1 MKKKIAFLLT
11 AIILIT
17 YFFSVNVFA
26 DTKSAKTLTDPGDL
40 SIPSTNPDNFNS
52 TWYNGTATTE
62 GEEEN
67 KNASI
72 EPGGKTH
79 YTPLRIVAR
88 MLLVLAQITNKML
101 ALFTGSEDGT
111 FTIRNT
117 LINKY
122 ELFNIKSLISSDSE
136 SQTLIGDM
144 TTQIATWFVGIRN
157 LSLVMIAIIFIYI
170 GIRLALATVADEK
183 AEYKK
188 MLMGWVE
195 GLILL
200 VLLHYIII
208 VFIFLSDWLVSKLT
222 SFLTTDETTVKLEEY
237 ILENS
242 SECIYKSSSKWG
254 WLLYGGFYCML
265 VFSQLQIFIFYM
277 GRLLKVAFLIII
289 SPLVCV
295 TYSIDKIKDGKA
307 QAFGNWIKE
316 FAIAVLAQP
325 LQLLIYLLFI
335 DSAGEIL
342 RKNMLFAIVFFMLI
356 PYGTRIFKSVLK
368 FGENSNDFEDVGKSL
383 NELNEMF
390 K

>member
-67 KNASI
+67 NNASI

-79 YTPLRIVAR
+79 YTPLRIGAR

-200 VLLHYIII
+200 VLLYYIII

-325 LQLLIYLLFI
+325 LQLLIYILFI

>member
-67 KNASI
+67 NNASI

-79 YTPLRIVAR
+79 YTPLRIGAR

-325 LQLLIYLLFI
+325 LQLLIYILFI

>member
-26 DTKSAKTLTDPGDL
+26 DTKSTKTLTDPGDL

-67 KNASI
+67 NNASI

-79 YTPLRIVAR
+79 YTPLRIGAR

-277 GRLLKVAFLIII
+277 ARLLKVAFLIII

-325 LQLLIYLLFI
+325 LQLLIYILFI

-383 NELNEMF
+383 NEMF
-390 K
+390 KIK

>member
-67 KNASI
+67 NNASI

-79 YTPLRIVAR
+79 YTPLRIGAR

-325 LQLLIYLLFI
+325 LQLLIYILFI

-383 NELNEMF
+383 NEMF
-390 K
+390 NIK

>member
-26 DTKSAKTLTDPGDL
+26 DTKSTKTLTDPGDL

-67 KNASI
+67 NNASI

-79 YTPLRIVAR
+79 YTPLRIGAR

-325 LQLLIYLLFI
+325 LQLLIYILFI

-383 NELNEMF
+383 NEMF
-390 K
+390 KIK

>member
-40 SIPSTNPDNFNS
+40 AIPSTNPDNFNS

-67 KNASI
+67 NNASI

-79 YTPLRIVAR
+79 YTPLRIGAR

-368 FGENSNDFEDVGKSL
+368 FGENSNDLEDVGKSL

>member
-67 KNASI
+67 NNASI

-79 YTPLRIVAR
+79 YTPLRIGAR

>member
-67 KNASI
+67 NNASI

-79 YTPLRIVAR
+79 YTPLRIGAR

-325 LQLLIYLLFI
+325 LQLLIYILFI

-383 NELNEMF
+383 NEMF
-390 K
+390 KIK